1 MDLPRKIKHMFS
13 SEKQIDRN
21 AWDINQLSINSSSL
35 NFYIFLNKLYITLFN
50 EINSNNRNC

>member
-35 NFYIFLNKLYITLFN
+35 NFYVFLNKLYITLLN

>member
-1 MDLPRKIKHMFS
+1 MDLPRKIKHIFS

-35 NFYIFLNKLYITLFN
+35 NFYIFLNKLYITLLN

>member
-35 NFYIFLNKLYITLFN
+35 NFYIFLNKLYITLLN

>member
-1 MDLPRKIKHMFS
+1 MDLPRKIKYIFS
-13 SEKQIDRN
+13 SEKQIGRN

-35 NFYIFLNKLYITLFN
+35 NFYLFLNKLYITLLH

>member
-13 SEKQIDRN
+13 SEKQIDKN

-35 NFYIFLNKLYITLFN
+35 NFYIFLNKLYITLLN